1 MQRRYIMHSLKENM
15 ADILLPAMNPK
26 ERHKMMSALLMDMNA
41 FISIELA
48 EKITT
53 LDKTTQ
59 YRERKE
65 GHFPKLVS
73 ITSQG
78 RRKAYRIRDLKE
90 WMDKQAYSE

>member
-1 MQRRYIMHSLKENM
+1 MHQLKANL
-15 ADILLPAMNPK
+15 ADILLPAIQPE
-26 ERHKMMSALLMDMNA
+26 ERHMLLANLLIQLNA

-48 EKITT
+48 EEITT

-90 WMDKQAYSE
+90 WMDRQAYSE

>member
-1 MQRRYIMHSLKENM
+1 MHTLKENM
-15 ADILLPAMNPK
+15 ADILLPAMNPE
-26 ERHKMMSALLMDMNA
+26 ERHKMMSALLIDMNA
-41 FISIELA
+41 FVSIELA

-59 YRERKE
+59 YRERKA
-65 GHFPKLVS
+65 GNFPPLIS

-90 WMDKQAYSE
+90 WMDKQAYSR